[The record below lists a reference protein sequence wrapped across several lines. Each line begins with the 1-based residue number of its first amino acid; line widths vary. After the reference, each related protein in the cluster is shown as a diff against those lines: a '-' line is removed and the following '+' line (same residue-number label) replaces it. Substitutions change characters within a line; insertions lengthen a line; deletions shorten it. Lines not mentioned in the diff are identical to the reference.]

1 MNNKKALVDVIYLLF
16 IAMTAGAVLVL
27 GAFVAAVVFHSEM
40 YLTLPLLSRYEE
52 GKIMGE
58 IFRRFS
64 YWGYVTASVIAIYE
78 VSRYKVMQI
87 DKISILSAIG
97 AIGTLLLFSGVYTPK
112 ILEYQ
117 TQGEAVMMMNSFEA
131 LHKASEIDFKLLLLC
146 LLILFGRRAY
156 LMAVSK

>member
-1 MNNKKALVDVIYLLF
+1 MNKKALVDVIYLLL
-16 IAMTAGAVLVL
+16 IAMTAGAVLIL

-58 IFRRFS
+58 IFRRFT
-64 YWGYVTASVIAIYE
+64 YWAYFMTAVIAIYE

-87 DKISILSAIG
+87 DKISILSALG
-97 AIGTLLLFSGVYTPK
+97 SIGTLLLFSAVYTPK

-117 TQGEAVMMMNSFEA
+117 SRGEAAIDASFEA
-131 LHKASEIDFKLLLLC
+131 LHTASEIDFKILLVM
-146 LLILFGRRAY
+146 LLILFIRRAY
-156 LMAVSK
+156 VMVVKK

>member
-1 MNNKKALVDVIYLLF
+1 MNKKALVDVIYLLS
-16 IAMTAGAVLVL
+16 IAMTAGAVAVL
-27 GAFVAAVVFHSEM
+27 GIFVAAVVFHSEF

-64 YWGYVTASVIAIYE
+64 YWGYFMAAVITVYE
-78 VSRYKVMQI
+78 LSRYKVMQI
-87 DKISILSAIG
+87 DRVSILSALG
-97 AIGTLLLFSGVYTPK
+97 SVGTMLMFSAVYTPK

-117 TQGEAVMMMNSFEA
+117 SRGESAIDESFEA
-131 LHKASEIDFKLLLLC
+131 LHKASEIDFKILLVM

-156 LMAVSK
+156 LMMAVKK

>member
-1 MNNKKALVDVIYLLF
+1 MNKKALVDVFYLLTLG
-16 IAMTAGAVLVL
+16 MTAGAVLIV
-27 GAFVAAVVFHSEM
+27 GAFITAVVFHSEL
-40 YLTLPLLSRYEE
+40 YLSVPLLSRYEE

-64 YWGYVTASVIAIYE
+64 YWGYFMTAVIVIYE

-87 DKISILSAIG
+87 DKIAILSALG
-97 AIGTLLLFSGVYTPK
+97 SIGTLLLFSAVYTPK

-117 TQGEAVMMMNSFEA
+117 TQGEAIMMDNSFEA
-131 LHKASEIDFKLLLLC
+131 LHKASEIDFKILLGM

-156 LMAVSK
+156 LMAVKR

>member
-1 MNNKKALVDVIYLLF
+1 MNKKAVIDVTYLLLVG
-16 IAMTAGAVLVL
+16 MSAGAVVIL
-27 GAFVAAVVFHSEM
+27 GVFVAAVVFHSEL
-40 YLTLPLLSRYEE
+40 YLSVPLLSRFEE

-64 YWGYVTASVIAIYE
+64 YWGYFMAAVITLYE

-87 DKISILSAIG
+87 DKIAILSALG
-97 AIGTLLLFSGVYTPK
+97 SVGTLLLFSAVYTPK

-117 TQGEAVMMMNSFEA
+117 ARGEIAMDETFET
-131 LHKASEIDFKLLLLC
+131 LHKASEIDFKILLMM

-156 LMAVSK
+156 LMAVKR